1 MVSLTITPDKPITS
15 AATKTAAQLFA
26 EETCTILVNGRK
38 FSDWETVLVFHDIA
52 EAYPTFKFSTADV
65 AEVPMDWQLLQFKP
79 GNDCGIYLGGQLAIT
94 GVIIT
99 RQVAYDANNHGVM
112 LDGVGIQW
120 WAHRAS
126 IVPEA
131 NEEVGNFDD
140 MSFEEAARK
149 VLAPTGIQ
157 LIPKGPLNPLKFPR
171 LQSEPGETIW
181 AFLERIARVRGIIMG
196 SDELG
201 NFIAIWKHEEPV
213 TTSLIEGINIKKAQ
227 VTITVQDIYSM
238 YIALGQTAAN
248 NQQNGTDASEQKGQV
263 GGSSRRYSPKLTTAE
278 QPVWGKAEIQ
288 DRAAAEAIWSE
299 GTIIQAAV
307 TVQGWMQPGTSTIWK
322 AGGNVNF
329 KSPMAMLDRVMKIQS
344 VTFMQSRQGGTE
356 TVLNLV
362 VPELLKDNSMFRT
375 SEFNGETG
383 EQPHG
388 SKPAAPHTT
397 FTKFPATLE

>member
-1 MVSLTITPDKPITS
+1 MVSSTITPDKPIATT
-15 AATKTAAQLFA
+15 ATKTAAQLFA
-26 EETCTILVNGRK
+26 EETCTILVNGRN

-201 NFIAIWKHEEPV
+201 NFIA
-213 TTSLIEGINIKKAQ
+213 
-227 VTITVQDIYSM
+227 
-238 YIALGQTAAN
+238 
-248 NQQNGTDASEQKGQV
+248 
-263 GGSSRRYSPKLTTAE
+263 
-278 QPVWGKAEIQ
+278 
-288 DRAAAEAIWSE
+288 
-299 GTIIQAAV
+299 
-307 TVQGWMQPGTSTIWK
+307 
-322 AGGNVNF
+322 
-329 KSPMAMLDRVMKIQS
+329 
-344 VTFMQSRQGGTE
+344 
-356 TVLNLV
+356 
-362 VPELLKDNSMFRT
+362 
-375 SEFNGETG
+375 
-383 EQPHG
+383 
-388 SKPAAPHTT
+388 
-397 FTKFPATLE
+397 